1 MYFQNDTM
9 ATITTLDKAGRRREL
24 AVPGAPREAGATRER
39 RIMTMMCLRQGL
51 DIRRQG
57 FRLLNKV
64 ATNVVT
70 LENMTNILPFF
81 TPTYLP

>member
-9 ATITTLDKAGRRREL
+9 ASITTLDKAGRRREL
-24 AVPGAPREAGATRER
+24 AVPGEAGATRER